1 MKAVILG
8 RDGVIN
14 EYSDRFVK
22 SPAEW
27 HPIKGSLQA
36 IASLNQAGYQ
46 VVIATN
52 QSGLARG
59 LFDIDTL
66 NAIHRRLYDEL
77 DRVGGHLDG
86 IFFCPHRPSD
96 NCNCR
101 KPRPGMMEQV
111 ARRFHVDLASTP
123 VIGDSM
129 QDLDAA
135 QAAGARPMLV
145 LTGRGE
151 TTGQRLP
158 PDSAIPQF
166 TDLAQAA
173 RHILTE
179 TIRYP

>member
-1 MKAVILG
+1 MNMVILG

-14 EYSDRFVK
+14 EYSDSFVK

-27 HPIKGSLQA
+27 QPIKGSLQA

-66 NAIHRRLYDEL
+66 NAIHRRLYDQL

-96 NCNCR
+96 NCKCR

-111 ARRFHVDLASTP
+111 AGRFHVDLADTR

-129 QDLDAA
+129 QDLAA
-135 QAAGARPMLV
+135 AKTAGARPMLV

-151 TTGQRLP
+151 TTRQRLP
-158 PDSAIPQF
+158 SDTTVPQF
-166 TDLAQAA
+166 ADLAQAT
-173 RHILTE
+173 RHILKE
-179 TIRYP
+179 T